1 MTPAG
6 LAKQQPLGAIMAL
19 ICGVFLLLVMSLPT
33 WLVPTDPDR
42 PEYVQPRYSWWDP
55 TVAGDNVFPL
65 LAFVATLAGAILVVV
80 ALIRRRRSWA
90 PLIAYAAALA
100 CTVIGI
106 LVNGSWRI
114 TLTVIGI
121 QFTAMGMSILL
132 ATKPNQPR

>member
-1 MTPAG
+1 MTSVG
-6 LAKQQPLGAIMAL
+6 LAKQQRLGAIMA
-19 ICGVFLLLVMSLPT
+19 IVCGVFLLVVMSIPT

-42 PEYVQPRYSWWDP
+42 PEYLQPRFAWWDP
-55 TVAGDNVFPL
+55 AVAGDNVFPL
-65 LAFVATLAGAILVVV
+65 LAFLATLAGLVLVVV

-90 PLIAYAAALA
+90 PLFAYAAALA